1 MQDWG
6 TSTDKRGMVLVNGE
20 RGGPNGSAREPDPRD
35 ARIEYLEHENAKLIE
50 ERDHWKH
57 HSEHLE
63 KQLDAARPASDRR
76 PPSPRTGR
84 KDAAGVRA
92 GGPAPITARMAAGG
106 GRHGLTRRM
115 RRRFRRRVRTA
126 AARSR

>member
-1 MQDWG
+1 
-6 TSTDKRGMVLVNGE
+6 MVLVNGE
-20 RGGPNGSAREPDPRD
+20 RGGPNRSEREPDPRD
-35 ARIEYLEHENAKLIE
+35 ARIEHLEHENAKLIE
-50 ERDHWKH
+50 ERDHWKRQ
-57 HSEHLE
+57 SEHLE
-63 KQLDAARPASDRR
+63 KQLDAARRAGKRQR

-92 GGPAPITARMAAGG
+92 GGPAPITARMAAAGC
-106 GRHGLTRRM
+106 RHGLTRRM

>member
-1 MQDWG
+1 
-6 TSTDKRGMVLVNGE
+6 MVLVNSE
-20 RGGPNGSAREPDPRD
+20 RGGPKGSAREPDPRN
-35 ARIEYLEHENAKLIE
+35 ARIEHLEHENATLIE
-50 ERDHWKH
+50 ERDHWKR

-63 KQLDAARPASDRR
+63 KQLDAARRAGKRQAAPFAK
-76 PPSPRTGR
+76 TGR
-84 KDAAGVRA
+84 KDVAGVRA

-106 GRHGLTRRM
+106 GGHGLTRRM

>member
-1 MQDWG
+1 
-6 TSTDKRGMVLVNGE
+6 MVLVNGE
-20 RGGPNGSAREPDPRD
+20 RGGPNRSEREPDPRD

-63 KQLDAARPASDRR
+63 KQLDAPGGPASDRR

-106 GRHGLTRRM
+106 GHTG
-115 RRRFRRRVRTA
+115 
-126 AARSR
+126 